1 MPPNK
6 RALQVHSYFDYVTL
20 CRRYVVS
27 AAAAAFISENSIS
40 QRKVKHQYNKM
51 VQLNTAVQ
59 IGCLDAIYIHVLFK
73 VFHVQFHTQMFDL
86 KEIYSATT
94 AEYRTTS

>member
-1 MPPNK
+1 
-6 RALQVHSYFDYVTL
+6 
-20 CRRYVVS
+20 
-27 AAAAAFISENSIS
+27 
-40 QRKVKHQYNKM
+40 M

-94 AEYRTTS
+94 AEYSINRNNMKLVKSVSRYRWFVQGSMPRGMAWRHA